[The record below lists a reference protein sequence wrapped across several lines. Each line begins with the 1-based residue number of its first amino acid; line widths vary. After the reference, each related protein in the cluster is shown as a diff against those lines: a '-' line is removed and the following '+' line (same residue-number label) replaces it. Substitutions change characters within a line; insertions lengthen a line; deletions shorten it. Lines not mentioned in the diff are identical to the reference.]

1 MNKKFRFQ
9 GIKKINKIVKFVKDH
24 DILTYY
30 CAFIK
35 FDISI

>member
-1 MNKKFRFQ
+1 MNRKVSFSRD
-9 GIKKINKIVKFVKDH
+9 KKINKIVKFVKDH